1 MGVGPLS
8 PSSGERGEPISAS
21 VSLTEAGKVMGT
33 PQYMAPEQT
42 ERPGEVDHRADIY
55 ALGVVFYQM
64 LTGQLPDKRIE
75 PPSRK
80 VQLDVRL
87 DEIVLRALEKEPE
100 RRYQQASVLKTEVET
115 IAAGVPVTSRAAK
128 SLFVHFFETLS
139 GIAFTS
145 SAAIKTLNLSALG
158 FLGLLSALGTIP
170 LAGMRWC
177 FGFAG
182 FFGFFGL
189 IGVAYIIEIIA
200 RRTAAKAAQAMG
212 QPPEPRHAGPS
223 NPPPASPPKRPVRMR
238 RLGVY
243 ESCIDSRGLRDC
255 WIWDSKFVLLTFLVP
270 FIIASIVTLALVP
283 KLGSKAILFQFL
295 DLVGIVPSILFL
307 LLGRPVRRLKA
318 NLSADY
324 SEACEAVFLRG
335 MNQQPGLAVLYED
348 RLEFIPVFGA
358 KTTVAFKDILSVRDI
373 QWFNGVLI
381 WWKAGFSF
389 NTTSGERIQLALPEP
404 VWRRWREYWP
414 AAQGTST
421 ESKELW
427 AGKGEQSLL
436 TSVAPA
442 PTKRKG
448 VGTVVLGCYQL
459 LLTLLCLI
467 WASLAIQAAAEGG
480 GAWHSAALL
489 MAVLL
494 IVPTTVF
501 CGLNGIRLFAPA
513 RFASPR
519 WTVVGGTSYV
529 FTGLATVLFAWLL
542 IFETTWHRSVN
553 EFPATFDQR
562 PSNAT
567 AAASG
572 ESPADVDKAKAPRE
586 LALARAKTAGTKR
599 QRFEPKQG
607 MENKSSWGVVPKP
620 PDLNSNGWAGI
631 AYMSLGGVAPITIP
645 GEAEPVCKLK
655 LTKGNDD
662 QITLDIEDLKQKNT
676 LTVTLG
682 RDQPAEILVN
692 GKGYRVRYC
701 AVRVNLDQP
710 DSSPFAQVILK
721 PVEGPVE
728 PSRTVMATGA
738 LKRAP
743 LDSATWQI
751 EAMVAEADIAP
762 VAAGQEVSF
771 TIDAVP
777 RRKFRGKVVAVADV
791 PTLVQKVNWYATTIE
806 AI

>member
-1 MGVGPLS
+1 M
-8 PSSGERGEPISAS
+8 
-21 VSLTEAGKVMGT
+21 
-33 PQYMAPEQT
+33 
-42 ERPGEVDHRADIY
+42 
-55 ALGVVFYQM
+55 
-64 LTGQLPDKRIE
+64 
-75 PPSRK
+75 
-80 VQLDVRL
+80 
-87 DEIVLRALEKEPE
+87 
-100 RRYQQASVLKTEVET
+100 
-115 IAAGVPVTSRAAK
+115 
-128 SLFVHFFETLS
+128 
-139 GIAFTS
+139 
-145 SAAIKTLNLSALG
+145 
-158 FLGLLSALGTIP
+158 
-170 LAGMRWC
+170 
-177 FGFAG
+177 
-182 FFGFFGL
+182 
-189 IGVAYIIEIIA
+189 
-200 RRTAAKAAQAMG
+200 
-212 QPPEPRHAGPS
+212 
-223 NPPPASPPKRPVRMR
+223 
-238 RLGVY
+238 
-243 ESCIDSRGLRDC
+243 
-255 WIWDSKFVLLTFLVP
+255 
-270 FIIASIVTLALVP
+270 
-283 KLGSKAILFQFL
+283 
-295 DLVGIVPSILFL
+295 
-307 LLGRPVRRLKA
+307 
-318 NLSADY
+318 
-324 SEACEAVFLRG
+324 
-335 MNQQPGLAVLYED
+335 
-348 RLEFIPVFGA
+348 
-358 KTTVAFKDILSVRDI
+358 
-373 QWFNGVLI
+373 
-381 WWKAGFSF
+381 
-389 NTTSGERIQLALPEP
+389 
-404 VWRRWREYWP
+404 
-414 AAQGTST
+414 
-421 ESKELW
+421 
-427 AGKGEQSLL
+427 
-436 TSVAPA
+436 
-442 PTKRKG
+442 
-448 VGTVVLGCYQL
+448 

-480 GAWHSAALL
+480 GAWHSGALL

-494 IVPTTVF
+494 IVPTIVF

-553 EFPATFDQR
+553 ELPATFDQR

-620 PDLNSNGWAGI
+620 SDLNSNGWAGI
-631 AYMSLGGVAPITIP
+631 AYMSLGGVAPITLP

-662 QITLDIEDLKQKNT
+662 QITLEIEDLKQNNT

-771 TIDAVP
+771 TIDAFP

-791 PTLVQKVNWYATTIE
+791 PTIVQNVNCYATTIE
-806 AI
+806 VTDPDPKFKPGMTAYVGIIVAGGDQAGVSPGPALPLKAAAIQDVRDTSVREWFDRIGSDYDTRYGPFAAMNATIAKARQSDSIRDEIIRTATEIIDEPIHEEFKRWQCCYVLSGIGDERGIPALKRALQDKNEVVRGVAGCALGAFDDSDARSALEEAARTEKSPAVQEWIRKSLDGQFRKK